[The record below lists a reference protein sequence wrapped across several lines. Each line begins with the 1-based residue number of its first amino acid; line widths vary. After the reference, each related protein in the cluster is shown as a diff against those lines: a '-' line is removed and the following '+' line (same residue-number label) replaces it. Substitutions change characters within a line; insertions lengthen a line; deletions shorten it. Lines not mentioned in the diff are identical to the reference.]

1 MGTFIV
7 VVVILVVV
15 VAIAVRRGQR
25 SHDAYLRVI
34 EREGLEPTEQP
45 CGLTESSLA
54 DLDVCPVGGRGHG
67 LRFAAHG
74 TQPAE
79 VAGTPAEV
87 DVAVFQWWWEEHR
100 TDPSGDSTGHW
111 VEHDHAVAAVRL
123 PVPVPHVTIS
133 PEGRST
139 RLGIGGRDDV
149 QVESE
154 EFNRRFDVDAHD
166 TEDHLVMRLL
176 DPAFQQ
182 LLVEEFDGRS
192 IELADD
198 LLVVAGRAD
207 DTPPPD
213 EPELRGTVAQLPAA
227 RRDALR
233 LVAALPSSFLRGV
246 A

>member
-1 MGTFIV
+1 MGTFIAV
-7 VVVILVVV
+7 VVVLAVV
-15 VAIAVRRGQR
+15 VAIAIRRGQR
-25 SHDAYLRVI
+25 SHQAYLRVI

-45 CGLTESSLA
+45 CGLTEA
-54 DLDVCPVGGRGHG
+54 GVAQLDACPVGGRGHG
-67 LRFAAHG
+67 MRFAAHG
-74 TQPAE
+74 TQPVT
-79 VAGTPAEV
+79 VAGTAGDA

-100 TDPSGDSTGHW
+100 NDPSGDSTGHW
-111 VEHDHAVAAVRL
+111 IEHDQAVAVVRL
-123 PVPVPHVTIS
+123 PVRVPHVTIV
-133 PEGRST
+133 PEGRAT

-166 TEDHLVMRLL
+166 TDDHLVMRLL

-182 LLVEEFDGRS
+182 VLVEDFDGRRV
-192 IELADD
+192 ELTDD
-198 LLVVAGRAD
+198 LLVVAGPAD

-227 RRDALR
+227 RRDAVR
-233 LVAALPSSFLRGV
+233 LAEALPASFVRGV